1 MLRKGSSACRILNM
15 TGTNLYKDKGYQ
27 DIRIKLI

>member
-15 TGTNLYKDKGYQ
+15 TDTNLYKDKGYQ
-27 DIRIKLI
+27 AVRIKMI